1 MSMIKAVIIEDEKRS
16 AKLLSNLLK
25 EYCQDIELAGAAST
39 VADGYHLIKKSNPD
53 VIFLDI
59 EMQKETG
66 FDLLEKFDEIKFEI
80 IFTTAFENYAIRAI
94 KFCAIDYL
102 LKPIDVDELKAA
114 VVKVLRS
121 HQKNQLNR
129 KLEAFMQNRH
139 NVNPDQFQIALPST
153 QGMTILRVNEILYLK
168 SDRQYTIFYLKSG
181 EKIMTSKN
189 LGEYEELLVEHNFF
203 RVHHSSLINLGEVKK
218 YIRGEGGTTVMSNG
232 EEIDVSKRRKESFLK
247 HFLRQ

>member
-25 EYCQDIELAGAAST
+25 EYCPEVELAGSAST
-39 VADGYHLIKKSNPD
+39 VADGFQLIQKYSPD

-114 VVKVLRS
+114 VGKVLRS
-121 HQKNQLNR
+121 HQKNQLNS
-129 KLEAFMQNRH
+129 KLEAFMQNRR

-153 QGMTILRVNEILYLK
+153 QGMTILRINEILYLK

-203 RVHHSSLINLGEVKK
+203 RVHHSSLINIGEVKK
-218 YIRGEGGTTVMSNG
+218 YIRGEGGTIVMSNG
-232 EEIDVSKRRKESFLK
+232 EQIDVSKRRKESFLK
-247 HFLRQ
+247 HFSRQ